1 MAKLT
6 VPGTT
11 VGLMAETDKMHNPS
25 HGTTAIRTCP
35 FATFGISERGNQA
48 ICGVSRDET
57 SCYATRGRSVMA
69 NVKRAYAARADWTL
83 AALRGTPEDSA
94 AWVET
99 LVKGIRQATKGRQPV
114 FRWFDAGD
122 FMSPAHI
129 RMVQDVVAETPDVQ
143 QWAPTRSWQGVI
155 REWEEAGSPPV
166 GYGHSDWSDH
176 EVDVWN
182 RYVTAPASRWTRAFA
197 DLCSLPNIAVRPS
210 ALYVNEPFDP
220 RHLEVL
226 AALGFSGPGE
236 VTTGEDYTCPASDQG
251 GACDGTKVGGVNC
264 TACYAKDASV
274 RRYKTHAASFITVEG
289 LVGSHRR
296 KG

>member
-99 LVKGIRQATKGRQPV
+99 LIRGVRQATQGRQPV

-122 FMSPAHI
+122 FISPKHVGLVW
-129 RMVQDVVAETPDVQ
+129 RVVINTPDVQ
-143 QWAPTRSWQGVI
+143 HWAPTRSWQGVI

-166 GYGHSDWSDH
+166 GSGDFYDFHRGNHD
-176 EVDVWN
+176 
-182 RYVTAPASRWTRAFA
+182 PKRWTKMFSL
-197 DLCSLPNIAVRPS
+197 LCSAPNIAVRPS

-289 LVGSHRR
+289 LVGAHGKRYGKES
-296 KG
+296 